1 MSLPT
6 QLQEY
11 IHKSRYARWLTTENR
26 REHWEETVQR
36 YVDYFDNKF
45 PHFPKEEIKNAILSL
60 KTMPSMRALMTA
72 GPALERDPI
81 AGFNPV
87 AGDTL
92 VVTKEFGNVPIKTLA
107 GKSATVLNKNGDWT
121 PATFKSYGHQPVTKV
136 TLRLNSNTMKEVF
149 ATANHR
155 WVLSDGTVV
164 PTSSLEKGNH
174 INFVTAPKAEEDAD
188 YVLGIRHG
196 LVYGDGAMT
205 KTHKRV
211 KGYHLRLC
219 GTAKQDFLKYFTEYP
234 ISYPPTAEGDPIV
247 MMYDT
252 FAATHAL
259 KELPSAQE
267 TDSYLLGFIRGW
279 FGADGHVGKKNPQV
293 SICCNAAG
301 RDWLLQYSE
310 RAGFVIQSISTQP
323 RTTNYGERTEDSFVL
338 RISRSSFTEA
348 DVLSSEKRALVKP
361 LYSYYSVYSV
371 EETEKVEEV
380 FCAEVPNTNT
390 FVLAG
395 GLVTGNCSFVA
406 IDDPRAFDE
415 ILYILMCGTGVGFSV
430 ERQYIAQLPIVGIDI
445 GFTNGKPVIQTKDKL
460 QPIDVTIIVEDSK
473 QGWASAYRDLLKHLY
488 AGEIPKWDVSL
499 VRPAGAKLVTFG
511 GRASGPDP
519 LVDLFKFTIETFKQ
533 ACGRKLTS
541 IECHDLVCKI
551 ADTVVV
557 GGVRRSALIS
567 LSNLSDD
574 RMRLAKSGQWW
585 INDPQRALANNSATY
600 TERPQTEIFLKEWM
614 SLIESKSGE
623 RGIFN
628 KHAAIKKAQE
638 TGRRDHTKIHG
649 TNPCFAADTL
659 IYTTKGNIPIVDLV
673 GKSATIW
680 DGSQYVVID
689 NFRVT
694 GENQEVFKITLN
706 DGSIIKATAYHT
718 FYLEDNQRVELSQ
731 LTLGMSLLSSCDNLF
746 GFDKKPGW
754 NRITKI
760 ESDGIHEK
768 VYCCTVPNTHKVT
781 LANGITTG
789 QCAEIS
795 LRSAGLCN
803 LSEVV
808 IRSTD
813 TLEDLKYKVRI
824 AAIIGTYQSLLT
836 DFKYIRPI
844 WKQNQEDERLLGVS
858 LTGIMDHPILCK
870 TNGEATWWLQEMKK
884 HAIEVNA
891 QYAYKLGIKPAAA
904 ITTVKPS
911 GTVSQLVDSASGI
924 HPRYSKHYIRTV
936 RADKK
941 DPLAQLMVSQGF
953 PVEDA
958 FGKEDS
964 TYVFSFPV
972 KGPSSGVYRDDRTAI
987 QQLEHYL
994 MYQKHWSEHNV
1005 SNTIYVK
1012 EDEWLEVGA
1021 WVFNNFDDLAGVSFL
1036 PHSNHSYKQ
1045 APYQECTEA
1054 EYEALL
1060 AVMPSFDWDA
1070 LSEFEKDDATV
1081 NTKEYAC
1088 TSGVCEII

>member
-87 AGDTL
+87 SGDSI
-92 VVTKEFGNVPIKTLA
+92 VVTREYGNVPISTLQ
-107 GKSATVLNKNGDWT
+107 GKSATVLNKNGEWAS
-121 PATFKSYGHQPVTKV
+121 ATFNSYGVQPLKRVN
-136 TLRLNSNTMKEVF
+136 LGMNSNTRREVY
-149 ATANHR
+149 ATDNHR
-155 WVLSDGTVV
+155 WILSDGTVV
-164 PTSSLEKGNH
+164 PTHLLKEGDR
-174 INFVTAPKAEEDAD
+174 IDFVSAPKAEQDDD
-188 YVLGIRHG
+188 YILGVRHG
-196 LVYGDGAMT
+196 IVYGDGTTVKAQQ
-205 KTHKRV
+205 RV
-211 KGYHLRLC
+211 KGYMVRLC
-219 GTAKQDFLKYFTEYP
+219 GAGKDFLSFFEGYP
-234 ISYPPTAEGDPIV
+234 VSYPPTANGDPIV
-247 MMYDT
+247 MLYDA

-267 TDSYLLGFIRGW
+267 SESYLLGFIRGW
-279 FGADGHVGKKNPQV
+279 LSTDGHISKRDSQT
-293 SICCNAAG
+293 SICCNSAG
-301 RDWLLQYSE
+301 KDWLYQYAE
-310 RAGFVIQSISTQP
+310 RAGFVIQGSTIQP
-323 RTTNYGERTEDSFVL
+323 RTTNYGERKEDTFVV
-338 RISRSSFTEA
+338 RISRSSLTEE
-348 DVLSSEKRALVKP
+348 DILSKTKQQYFKP
-361 LYSYYSVYSV
+361 LKSQFHVRSV
-371 EETEKVEEV
+371 EDTDRVEEV
-380 FCAEVPNTNT
+380 FCAEVPDTNT
-390 FVLAG
+390 FVLEG

-460 QPIDVTIIVEDSK
+460 QPIDVTIVVEDSK

-551 ADTVVV
+551 ADIVVV

-628 KHAAIKKAQE
+628 KHAAIKKAE
-638 TGRRDHTKIHG
+638 STGRRDASKIAG
-649 TNPCFAADTL
+649 TNP
-659 IYTTKGNIPIVDLV
+659 
-673 GKSATIW
+673 
-680 DGSQYVVID
+680 
-689 NFRVT
+689 
-694 GENQEVFKITLN
+694 
-706 DGSIIKATAYHT
+706 
-718 FYLEDNQRVELSQ
+718 
-731 LTLGMSLLSSCDNLF
+731 
-746 GFDKKPGW
+746 
-754 NRITKI
+754 
-760 ESDGIHEK
+760 
-768 VYCCTVPNTHKVT
+768 
-781 LANGITTG
+781 
-789 QCAEIS
+789 CAEIS

-858 LTGIMDHPILCK
+858 LTGIMDHPVLAQTMPLTSEWLRQLKQVAIK
-870 TNGEATWWLQEMKK
+870 TNKEWAD
-884 HAIEVNA
+884 
-891 QYAYKLGIKPAAA
+891 KLGIKPAAA

-924 HPRYSKHYIRTV
+924 HPRYSPFYIRTV

-1021 WVFNNFDDLAGVSFL
+1021 WVFKNFDDLAGVSFL

-1070 LSEFEKDDATV
+1070 LSEFEKDDSTV
-1081 NTKEYAC
+1081 NTKELAC

>member
-11 IHKSRYARWLTTENR
+11 IHKSRYARWLTAENR

-36 YVDYFDNKF
+36 YVDYFDSKF
-45 PHFPKEEIKNAILSL
+45 PHFPKEEIKNAILNL

-81 AGFNPV
+81 AGF
-87 AGDTL
+87 
-92 VVTKEFGNVPIKTLA
+92 
-107 GKSATVLNKNGDWT
+107 
-121 PATFKSYGHQPVTKV
+121 
-136 TLRLNSNTMKEVF
+136 
-149 ATANHR
+149 
-155 WVLSDGTVV
+155 
-164 PTSSLEKGNH
+164 
-174 INFVTAPKAEEDAD
+174 
-188 YVLGIRHG
+188 
-196 LVYGDGAMT
+196 
-205 KTHKRV
+205 
-211 KGYHLRLC
+211 
-219 GTAKQDFLKYFTEYP
+219 
-234 ISYPPTAEGDPIV
+234 
-247 MMYDT
+247 
-252 FAATHAL
+252 
-259 KELPSAQE
+259 
-267 TDSYLLGFIRGW
+267 
-279 FGADGHVGKKNPQV
+279 
-293 SICCNAAG
+293 
-301 RDWLLQYSE
+301 
-310 RAGFVIQSISTQP
+310 
-323 RTTNYGERTEDSFVL
+323 
-338 RISRSSFTEA
+338 
-348 DVLSSEKRALVKP
+348 
-361 LYSYYSVYSV
+361 
-371 EETEKVEEV
+371 
-380 FCAEVPNTNT
+380 
-390 FVLAG
+390 
-395 GLVTGNCSFVA
+395 NCSFVA

-460 QPIDVTIIVEDSK
+460 QPIDITIVVEDSK

-488 AGEIPKWDVSL
+488 AGDIPKWDVSL

-551 ADTVVV
+551 ADIVVV

-649 TNPCFAADTL
+649 TNPCFAAGTL
-659 IYTTKGNIPIVDLV
+659 IHTTDGSIPIEQLV
-673 GKSATIW
+673 GKTVTVW
-680 DGSQYVVID
+680 DGEKEVTIN

-694 GENQEVFKITLN
+694 GENIETLLLTLQ
-706 DGSIIKATAYHT
+706 DGSQVKATPYHS
-718 FYLEDNQRVELSQ
+718 FYLEDGTKVEMKDLLPGMRLQISNAPVAQGNQHTDSSYLKGFLIGDGTLGNENPLLWLYDTKYVCKDRLSTSAKEVSGFDVGFVNAGENRNRMQGIAKRTDLTAWCKAYKTGLPVEIYSWSNQHKYDFIAGLFDSDGCTINSKNGFGYQLTSVSKQLLLDVQTLLKTIGVFGKVSLNKIASTVDFNDGYGEYDTQALYRLSIGQESAIELSKQ
-731 LTLGMSLLSSCDNLF
+731 VTFERLESFAHRTMTYKL
-746 GFDKKPGW
+746 KPRW
-754 NRITKI
+754 NAIVDIQHSTV
-760 ESDGIHEK
+760 EDK
-768 VYCCTVPNTHKVT
+768 VYCCTVPDSHKVS
-781 LANGITTG
+781 LAIGITTG

-803 LSEVV
+803 LSEVI

-813 TLEDLKYKVRI
+813 TLENLKYKVRI
-824 AAIIGTYQSLLT
+824 ATIIGTYQSLLT

-972 KGPSSGVYRDDRTAI
+972 EGPPSGVYRDDRTAI

-1021 WVFNNFDDLAGVSFL
+1021 WVFKNFDDLAGVSFL

-1054 EYEALL
+1054 EYKALL
-1060 AVMPSFDWDA
+1060 ATMPSFDWDA

-1088 TSGVCEII
+1088 TSGQCEII